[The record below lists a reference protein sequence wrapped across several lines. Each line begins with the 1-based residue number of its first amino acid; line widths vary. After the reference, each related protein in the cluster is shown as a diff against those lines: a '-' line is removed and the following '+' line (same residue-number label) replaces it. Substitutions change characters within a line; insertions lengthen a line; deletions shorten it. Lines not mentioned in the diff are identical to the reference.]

1 MKILKKSLTF
11 LSTHGVLNSI
21 ASLVLA
27 LVFSSI
33 FILISGYSPLEAY
46 ASMFNGAF
54 VGINNVAATLGTATP
69 LMFTGLAMAITD
81 RAGVFN
87 IGGEGQVIIGALTA
101 ALLGNIITGI
111 HWSLHILICLVASA
125 LAGGFWA
132 EIAAV
137 LKVKRGLN
145 EIITTIM
152 LNYMALYLVEF
163 LVKYPFRAEG
173 MTARTAYIMDSA
185 VIPSIIRN
193 TRFNYGIF
201 LALFIAVLFWFVLNK
216 TTFGFELKS
225 VGLNPKAAKTA
236 GINVGKY
243 ISISMFISGAV
254 AALGGAV
261 VVLGIHKYYI
271 TGMTANYGYDGIAVA
286 IMGNNSPIGSV
297 ISALVFGALKAGSSN
312 MNRMTDIPAQFI
324 SVLQAL
330 IIIFVATPAIAQKMF
345 TFKFSKR
352 HQTKVEDD

>member
-1 MKILKKSLTF
+1 MKILKRSWDF
-11 LSTHGVLNSI
+11 LSTHGVINSI
-21 ASLVLA
+21 VSLVLA

-33 FILISGYSPLEAY
+33 FILISGYSPFEAY
-46 ASMFNGAF
+46 ASMFSGAF
-54 VGINNVAATLGTATP
+54 IGINNLAATLGTATP
-69 LMFTGLAMAITD
+69 LLFSGLAMAITD

-87 IGGEGQVIIGALTA
+87 IGGEGQVIIGAFTA
-101 ALLGNIITGI
+101 ALLGNIITGL
-111 HWSLHILICLVASA
+111 HWSMHILICLIAA
-125 LAGGFWA
+125 AIAGGLWA

-152 LNYMALYLVEF
+152 LNYIALYLVEF

-173 MTARTAYIMDSA
+173 MTARTEYIMDSA

-193 TRFNYGIF
+193 TRFNYGIV
-201 LALFIAVLFWFVLNK
+201 LALLITVAFWFVLNK
-216 TTFGFELKS
+216 TVFGYELKA

-243 ISISMFISGAV
+243 ILTSMFISGAV
-254 AALGGAV
+254 AALGGAI

-286 IMGNNSPIGSV
+286 IMGNNSPIGTA
-297 ISALVFGALKAGSSN
+297 ISALIFGALKAGASN

-324 SVLQAL
+324 TVLQAL
-330 IIIFVATPAIAQKMF
+330 IIIFVATPAIARKF
-345 TFKFSKR
+345 FGFKLSKR
-352 HQTKVEDD
+352 H